1 MPGIK
6 WFAYCFPNRR
16 SDKPV
21 VEITVKFRSEDL
33 RGIPQ
38 HISEI
43 KDLLVSAGILDSEE
57 KFPDEALPDERM
69 ARFTSL
75 LVQTALLF
83 ERKANHRVGFY
94 SVQCYPE
101 QKKCVALLEHEH
113 CDVGMTAVKLA
124 AELLNGKRRLLA
136 EPFRIFSKF
145 ARDRLLPVAT
155 EAIIK
160 AARSRDIPCIQL
172 ERQPYKRE
180 DFEELTGG
188 DCIRSNGLLMLGHGV
203 HQHVLDGTFCLD
215 RSADF
220 KSLLKNSSQRRVI
233 LEKLGIPVIHS
244 QDSQAAIADNYHL
257 IAVNGK
263 VTAVAPQPGGEKQP
277 LDHVHAS
284 LIDHA
289 TAINREIGFAPVTI
303 TIQTTDISRSLA
315 QTGGCV
321 ADFNLAPELDRLV
334 DIGSPMLESTA
345 AEIIDWLFPQ
355 KSSMRMPTIAVTG
368 TNGKTTTSRMINHVL
383 MNAGRKP
390 GLVCTDGVYLNGQ
403 QVESDD
409 LCAFTG
415 HLKVLTSKAV
425 DVAVLET
432 HHACIMYGGFAF
444 EWCDIAVCLNVTEDH
459 LWLANIESVEQMAEV
474 KQALPE
480 RARKA
485 VVLNADDPYCL
496 AMIDSV
502 TAEKICLVSMNFG
515 QEALSARVGSRLS
528 CFCVLE
534 LISGE
539 EWLVI
544 YDQGRRLPLMA
555 ATQIPATFDGLARFN
570 VSNAMHAVAA
580 SYLAGIDLETVKT
593 GMNSFSMSFENTP
606 GRLNFYDGHPFRVIM
621 DFAHN
626 ADGFSELSAFVNQL
640 KISGRKF
647 LMFQVR
653 GDMEDKYIKRVAL
666 AAARNFD
673 HYVCRTHPVYSGP
686 DEQKALALIKGA
698 LLEAGVDEHQITATT
713 DPAFAVETMLQ
724 MGEKGDL
731 LVFATGSGQ
740 RVDTWNQII
749 SFGSEP
755 GH

>member
-1 MPGIK
+1 MPGIA

-16 SDKPV
+16 VDRPV
-21 VEITVKFRSEDL
+21 VEITVKFGPGDQRSF
-33 RGIPQ
+33 PQ

-43 KDLLVSAGILDSEE
+43 KDVLISGGILTAKDN
-57 KFPDEALPDERM
+57 FPDQALPDERM
-69 ARFTSL
+69 AWFTSL
-75 LVQTALLF
+75 LAQTALLF
-83 ERKANHRVGFY
+83 ERKAGHRVNFY

-101 QKKCVALLEHEH
+101 QNQCIALLEHEH

-124 AELLNGKRRLLA
+124 AELLTGKRKLLV
-136 EPFRIFSKF
+136 EPFRIFSEF
-145 ARDRLLPVAT
+145 ARDRLLPMDT

-160 AARSRDIPCIQL
+160 AARRREIPCIQL
-172 ERQPYKRE
+172 ERQPYKRV

-215 RSADF
+215 RSGDL
-220 KSLLKNSSQRRVI
+220 KGLLKNSTQRRAI
-233 LEKLGIPVIHS
+233 LEKLGIPVIYP
-244 QDSQAAIADNYHL
+244 QDVQTAFSDQYHL

-263 VTAVAPQPGGEKQP
+263 VTAVAAQPDGEGLP
-277 LDHVHAS
+277 LDNVHAS

-289 TAINREIGFAPVTI
+289 VAINREIGFAPVAI
-303 TIQTTDISRSLA
+303 TMQTTDLAKPLA
-315 QTGGCV
+315 QTGGGV
-321 ADFNLAPELDRLV
+321 ADFTLAPELDRLLN
-334 DIGSPMLESTA
+334 IGSPMLESTA
-345 AEIIDWLFPQ
+345 VEIVDWLFPD
-355 KSSMRMPTIAVTG
+355 KSCVRMPTIAVTG
-368 TNGKTTTSRMINHVL
+368 TNGKTTTSRMISHVL

-403 QVESDD
+403 QVESED
-409 LCAFTG
+409 LCADTG

-432 HHACIMYGGFAF
+432 HHACIIYSGFAF

-459 LWLANIESVEQMAEV
+459 LWVANIESVEKMAAV

-502 TAEKICLVSMNFG
+502 TAEKICLVSMTSG
-515 QEALSARVGSRLS
+515 QDALSARVGDRLS

-534 LISGE
+534 LQSGE

-544 YDQGRRLPLMA
+544 YDQGRRLPVMA
-555 ATQIPATFDGLARFN
+555 ASQIPATFDGLARFN

-580 SYLAGIDLETVKT
+580 SYLVGIDLETVKK
-593 GMNSFSMSFENTP
+593 GMRIFNMSFENTP

-626 ADGFSELSAFVNQL
+626 ADGVSKLSAFVDQL
-640 KISGRKF
+640 KISGRKL

-653 GDMEDKYIKRVAL
+653 GDIKDKYVKLVAT
-666 AAARNFD
+666 AAARHFD
-673 HYVCRTHPVYSGP
+673 HYVCRTHPVYTGP
-686 DEQKALALIKGA
+686 DEQKVLALMKGA
-698 LLEAGVDEHQITATT
+698 LLEAGVKENQITTTT
-713 DPAFAVETMLQ
+713 DPAFAVKTTLQ

-731 LVFATGSGQ
+731 LVFAPGSGQ
-740 RVDTWNQII
+740 RVDTWNQITSFI
-749 SFGSEP
+749 S
-755 GH
+755 HRK

>member
-1 MPGIK
+1 MPRID

-21 VEITVKFRSEDL
+21 VEITVKFGPGDQ
-33 RGIPQ
+33 RGFPQ
-38 HISEI
+38 HITEI
-43 KDLLVSAGILDSEE
+43 KDLLISGMILAPKEN
-57 KFPDEALPDERM
+57 FPDQALPEERM
-69 ARFTSL
+69 AWFTSL

-83 ERKANHRVGFY
+83 ERKASHRVNFY

-101 QKKCVALLEHEH
+101 QNQCIALLEHEH

-124 AELLNGKRRLLA
+124 AELLNGKRKLLA
-136 EPFRIFSKF
+136 EPFRLFSKF
-145 ARDRLLPVAT
+145 ARDRLLPIDT

-160 AARSRDIPCIQL
+160 AARSREIPCIQL
-172 ERQPYKRE
+172 EHQPYKRD
-180 DFEELTGG
+180 DFEWLTGG

-215 RSADF
+215 RSGDF
-220 KSLLKNSSQRRVI
+220 KDLLKNSTQRRAI
-233 LEKLGIPVIHS
+233 LEKLGIPVIS
-244 QDSQAAIADNYHL
+244 PQDGQMTNADQYYL

-263 VTAVAPQPGGEKQP
+263 VTAVAGKSDGEWQP
-277 LDHVHAS
+277 LDNVHAS

-289 TAINREIGFAPVTI
+289 VAINREIGFAPVAI
-303 TIQTTDISRSLA
+303 TMQTTDISKSLA
-315 QTGGCV
+315 QTGGGV
-321 ADFNLAPELDRLV
+321 ADFELAPKLDRFV
-334 DIGSPMLESTA
+334 DIGSPMLDSTA
-345 AEIIDWLFPQ
+345 VEIIDWLFPGE
-355 KSSMRMPTIAVTG
+355 SCVRMPTIAVTG
-368 TNGKTTTSRMINHVL
+368 TNGKTTTSRMISHVL

-390 GLVCTDGVYLNGQ
+390 GLVCTDGIYLNGQ
-403 QVESDD
+403 QVASED
-409 LCAFTG
+409 LCADTG

-432 HHACIMYGGFAF
+432 HHAGIIFRGFAF
-444 EWCDIAVCLNVTEDH
+444 EWCDIAVCLNVTEEH
-459 LWLANIESVEQMAEV
+459 LWVANIGSVEQMAAV

-534 LISGE
+534 LVSGE

-626 ADGFSELSAFVNQL
+626 ADGFSELSEFVDQL
-640 KISGRKF
+640 KISGRKL

-653 GDMEDKYIKRVAL
+653 GDIEDKFIKRIAA

-673 HYVCRTHPVYSGP
+673 HYVCRTHPVYTGP
-686 DEQKALALIKGA
+686 DEQKVLALIKGT
-698 LLEAGVDEHQITATT
+698 LLEADVDEHQITTTT

-731 LVFATGSGQ
+731 LVFAPGSGQ

-749 SFGSEP
+749 SFGSER

>member
-6 WFAYCFPNRR
+6 WFAYFFPNRR

-21 VEITVKFRSEDL
+21 VEITVKFGPDDRHSF
-33 RGIPQ
+33 PQ

-43 KDLLVSAGILDSEE
+43 KDLLISGGILTSNEN
-57 KFPDEALPDERM
+57 FPNQALPDERM
-69 ARFTSL
+69 AWFTSL

-83 ERKANHRVGFY
+83 ERKAGHRVNFY
-94 SVQCYPE
+94 SVQSYPE
-101 QKKCVALLEHEH
+101 RSQSIALLEHEH

-124 AELLNGKRRLLA
+124 VELLTGKRRLLA
-136 EPFRIFSKF
+136 EPFRVFSEF
-145 ARDRLLPVAT
+145 ARDRLLPVDT

-160 AARSRDIPCIQL
+160 AARSREIPCIQL
-172 ERQPYKRE
+172 ERQPYKRD

-215 RSADF
+215 KSGDF
-220 KSLLKNSSQRRVI
+220 KSLLKNGTQRRAI
-233 LEKLGIPVIHS
+233 LEKLGIPFIHT
-244 QDSQAAIADNYHL
+244 QDSQMASADKYHL

-263 VTAVAPQPGGEKQP
+263 VTAVVGQSDGERKP
-277 LDHVHAS
+277 LDNVHAS

-289 TAINREIGFAPVTI
+289 VAINREIGFAPVTI
-303 TIQTTDISRSLA
+303 TMQTTDISKSLA
-315 QTGGCV
+315 QTGGGV

-334 DIGSPMLESTA
+334 DIGSPTLDSTA
-345 AEIIDWLFPQ
+345 VEIIDWLFPE
-355 KSSMRMPTIAVTG
+355 KSCVRMPTIAITG

-390 GLVCTDGVYLNGQ
+390 GMVCTDGVFLNGR
-403 QVESDD
+403 QVDSGD
-409 LCAFTG
+409 LSGFTG
-415 HLKVLTSKAV
+415 HLQVLTSKSV

-432 HHACIMYGGFAF
+432 HHRGIIHHGFAF

-459 LWLANIESVEQMAEV
+459 LGMDNIESVEQMAAV
-474 KQALPE
+474 KQALLE

-485 VVLNADDPYCL
+485 VVVNADDPYCL

-502 TAEKICLVSMNFG
+502 TAEKICLVSMNLG
-515 QEALSARVGSRLS
+515 WEALSARVGNRLS

-534 LISGE
+534 SVSGE

-544 YDQGRRLPLMA
+544 HDQGHRLPVMA
-555 ATQIPATFDGLARFN
+555 ADQIPATFDGLARFN

-580 SYLAGIDLETVKT
+580 SYLAGIDLETVKAA
-593 GMNSFSMSFENTP
+593 MQIFSMSFENTP
-606 GRLNFYDGHPFRVIM
+606 GRLNFFDGHPFRVIM

-626 ADGFSELSAFVNQL
+626 ADGVSKLSAFVDQL
-640 KISGRKF
+640 KISGRKL

-653 GDMEDKYIKRVAL
+653 GDIEDEYIKRVAA
-666 AAARNFD
+666 AAARHFD
-673 HYVCRTHPVYSGP
+673 HYVCRTHPVYTGP
-686 DEQKALALIKGA
+686 DEQKVLVLVKGA
-698 LLEAGVDEHQITATT
+698 LLEAGVDEHRITTTT

-724 MGEKGDL
+724 MGKKGDL